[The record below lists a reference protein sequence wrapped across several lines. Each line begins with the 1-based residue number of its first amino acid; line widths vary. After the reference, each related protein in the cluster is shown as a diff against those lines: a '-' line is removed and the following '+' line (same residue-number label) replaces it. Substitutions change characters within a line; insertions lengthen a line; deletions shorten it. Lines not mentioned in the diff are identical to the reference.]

1 MLISFASKRLAIP
14 RSNVTKKISADTME
28 RAGLIPVN
36 RVIMKPMKAA
46 AIISNLFVMVDL
58 MSLRRVFSV
67 VGLILFILSCVFI
80 LMSEVVFAGGN

>member
-1 MLISFASKRLAIP
+1 
-14 RSNVTKKISADTME
+14 
-28 RAGLIPVN
+28 
-36 RVIMKPMKAA
+36 
-46 AIISNLFVMVDL
+46 VMVDL

>member
-1 MLISFASKRLAIP
+1 
-14 RSNVTKKISADTME
+14 ME